1 MMMRDHPW
9 KLGRGRGTETGGL
22 EGGGNDGW
30 CSPTDGL
37 CLCACAPFH
46 AMCTKLPKDPSV
58 FGRDEVLGDG
68 RDVSAHLRRLIMQQ
82 PFPITSWPTPSGDGR
97 EGVDGPWMDKPSIL
111 VHHLHASPTLPPISS
126 IATKAD

>member
-1 MMMRDHPW
+1 
-9 KLGRGRGTETGGL
+9 
-22 EGGGNDGW
+22 
-30 CSPTDGL
+30 
-37 CLCACAPFH
+37 
-46 AMCTKLPKDPSV
+46 MCTKLPKDPSV